1 MLILENILL
10 AFAGLKA
17 NKMRAALTML
27 GIIIGI
33 SSVIAI
39 TIVGDAVNHSVMTSM
54 EDMGAGNIS
63 VSVQQKD
70 DGSGEYQEIAMK
82 QKDFITNNMVEKM
95 TAYFDSKIKTV
106 GLSEQAGSGK
116 AKEGKNYANI
126 DMLGVNQGYLK
137 SNKPILLSG
146 RLFTDRDQQES
157 KRVALVSDK
166 FAENVFHKRPE
177 EIIGKRVDIEAGNKY
192 YNYTIIGVYKYQK
205 PAYSMD
211 TVSDRERK
219 TNFYL
224 PLKTVFLQ
232 NRKESG
238 YRNIDVVAGSGV
250 DSGVLADE
258 ISGFMNETFYKD
270 NQNFTVSA
278 YSMEAMMA
286 ETKNML
292 SMIQKAIAG
301 AAAISLLVGGIGVMN
316 IMIVSIT
323 ERTKEIG
330 TRKALG
336 ATNGFIRL
344 QFITEAIVICL
355 AGGLLGVGLGLG
367 AGLAGAK
374 IMGFHGSVS
383 IKVILGCLL
392 FSFVFGIFFG
402 FYPADHAAK
411 MDPIEALRYE

>member
-392 FSFVFGIFFG
+392 FRLCLGYFLDFILLTMRQKWI
-402 FYPADHAAK
+402 P
-411 MDPIEALRYE
+411 

>member
-232 NRKESG
+232 NRKDSG

>member
-1 MLILENILL
+1 M
-10 AFAGLKA
+10 
-17 NKMRAALTML
+17 
-27 GIIIGI
+27 
-33 SSVIAI
+33 
-39 TIVGDAVNHSVMTSM
+39 D
-54 EDMGAGNIS
+54 
-63 VSVQQKD
+63 VS
-70 DGSGEYQEIAMK
+70 
-82 QKDFITNNMVEKM
+82 F
-95 TAYFDSKIKTV
+95 
-106 GLSEQAGSGK
+106 
-116 AKEGKNYANI
+116 
-126 DMLGVNQGYLK
+126 
-137 SNKPILLSG
+137 LLSQDILSQSNLM
-146 RLFTDRDQQES
+146 RQEQKKMS
-157 KRVALVSDK
+157 LKKKILISISIALITSGTIAGAVMNH
-166 FAENVFHKRPE
+166 ANTVVQPPALPE
-177 EIIGKRVDIEAGNKY
+177 TLSLARQNLQNTISITGNLESAGKRVITSEQTD
-192 YNYTIIGVYKYQK
+192 QK
-205 PAYSMD
+205 
-211 TVSDRERK
+211 
-219 TNFYL
+219 
-224 PLKTVFLQ
+224 
-232 NRKESG
+232 
-238 YRNIDVVAGSGV
+238 VVKLYVKAGSGV

-355 AGGLLGVGLGLG
+355 AGGLLGIGLGLG

-374 IMGFHGSVS
+374 IMGYHGSVS

>member
-1 MLILENILL
+1 MSLKKKILISISIALITSGAIAGAVMNHANTVVQPPALPETLSLARQNLQNTISITGNLES
-10 AFAGLKA
+10 A
-17 NKMRAALTML
+17 
-27 GIIIGI
+27 
-33 SSVIAI
+33 
-39 TIVGDAVNHSVMTSM
+39 
-54 EDMGAGNIS
+54 
-63 VSVQQKD
+63 
-70 DGSGEYQEIAMK
+70 
-82 QKDFITNNMVEKM
+82 
-95 TAYFDSKIKTV
+95 
-106 GLSEQAGSGK
+106 
-116 AKEGKNYANI
+116 
-126 DMLGVNQGYLK
+126 
-137 SNKPILLSG
+137 
-146 RLFTDRDQQES
+146 
-157 KRVALVSDK
+157 
-166 FAENVFHKRPE
+166 
-177 EIIGKRVDIEAGNKY
+177 GKRVITSEQTD
-192 YNYTIIGVYKYQK
+192 QK
-205 PAYSMD
+205 
-211 TVSDRERK
+211 
-219 TNFYL
+219 
-224 PLKTVFLQ
+224 
-232 NRKESG
+232 
-238 YRNIDVVAGSGV
+238 VVKLYVKAGSGV

-355 AGGLLGVGLGLG
+355 AGGLLGIGLGLG

-374 IMGFHGSVS
+374 IMGYHGSVS

>member
-39 TIVGDAVNHSVMTSM
+39 TIVGDAVNHSAMTSM

>member
-39 TIVGDAVNHSVMTSM
+39 TIAGDAVNHSVMTSM

-82 QKDFITNNMVEKM
+82 PKDFITNNMVEKM
-95 TAYFDSKIKTV
+95 TAHFDSKIKTV

-177 EIIGKRVDIEAGNKY
+177 EVIGKRVDIEAGNKY

-205 PAYSMD
+205 PAYSID

-355 AGGLLGVGLGLG
+355 AGGLLGIGLGLG

-374 IMGFHGSVS
+374 IMGYHGSVS